1 MTSTPP
7 SGDPA
12 VPAPDEPA
20 PAHAA
25 PVPPAAGSPA
35 GPAPSARTGSFDPK
49 SVNPQDWGILAAGA
63 LAFIFSFVSYYT
75 ASVGSISASIN
86 AWHGFFGW
94 FAMLCAVAGAGIL
107 ALSLFAPQVQLPFPS
122 RLATAALFAV
132 ATLCV
137 LLALFVIPGKVS
149 GAGVDYGHG
158 AGYWISLIVIV
169 VGLVLSVL
177 RLKATGGRLPW
188 EKNAATS

>member
-7 SGDPA
+7 AGDPS
-12 VPAPDEPA
+12 VPSSDEPT

-25 PVPPAAGSPA
+25 PPPAPA
-35 GPAPSARTGSFDPK
+35 DPAPAAPAARTGSFDPK
-49 SVNPQDWGILAAGA
+49 SVNPQDWGIIGAGA

-75 ASVGSISASIN
+75 ASVGPISASIN

-107 ALSLFAPQVQLPFPS
+107 AATLFAPQVQLPFPT
-122 RLATAALFAV
+122 RLATAGLFAV
-132 ATLCV
+132 ATLCL

-149 GAGVDYGHG
+149 GAGVNYGHG
-158 AGYWISLIVIV
+158 AGYWISFIVVI

-177 RLKATGGRLPW
+177 RLKATGGKLPW
-188 EKNAATS
+188 EKGSAAS